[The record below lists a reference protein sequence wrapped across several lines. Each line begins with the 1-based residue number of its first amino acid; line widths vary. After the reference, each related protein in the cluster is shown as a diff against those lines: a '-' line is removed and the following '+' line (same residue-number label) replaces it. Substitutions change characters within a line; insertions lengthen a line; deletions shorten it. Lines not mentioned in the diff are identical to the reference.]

1 MDGECTSDHTLLLS
15 NNKLRQELQQ
25 VKGAARQKD
34 VEQDK
39 ELHRLQSE
47 AKESWGLISWCF
59 VTFLVCLIITTVNN
73 WLFQARTVEG
83 QGYIRRVGLR
93 LGLTREGGN
102 ITGLDIG
109 FEEVPHC
116 LSLSFHCPC
125 DVRAV
130 PSVPTTAVVVLGC
143 CVCGIGR
150 SPTITSIIIIG
161 TYPLGTYYNI
171 GTPYFRNLVPDGTRF
186 QRQQVAD
193 TTVLYELRL
202 T

>member
-1 MDGECTSDHTLLLS
+1 MAGRRAAAGLVGLALIMMTMSTPALASSRDADMDGEDMDGECTSDHALLLS

-25 VKGAARQKD
+25 AKDAARRKD
-34 VEQDK
+34 VGQDK

-93 LGLTREGGN
+93 LGLTRDGGN
-102 ITGLDIG
+102 ITGVDIG

-116 LSLSFHCPC
+116 LSLSFHCPF
-125 DVRAV
+125 DVHAV
-130 PSVPTTAVVVLGC
+130 PFTVFDLPL
-143 CVCGIGR
+143 
-150 SPTITSIIIIG
+150 SPPPHG
-161 TYPLGTYYNI
+161 P
-171 GTPYFRNLVPDGTRF
+171 
-186 QRQQVAD
+186 
-193 TTVLYELRL
+193 
-202 T
+202 